1 MEVVLRRIR
10 QLDTNVRVG
19 ILIAATVAL
28 VVATSVQ
35 PPIHQPASYHRFA
48 DHRMWLGIP
57 NFMDVLSNIGLLI
70 AGVIGLAFLFSSKSR
85 RGLRF
90 CDPRERWPYML
101 AFAGVILT
109 CFGSIYYHLDP
120 NNKSLVWDRLPM
132 TLIFTSVLAAMVC
145 ERISVRGGLLVEALM
160 VPLGLWTV
168 IYWTLGEAHGGGDLR
183 FYLLIQLLPIF
194 AIPLIIAFFPPR
206 YTSNKNLT
214 LVLVFFVV
222 SKICE
227 LMDRQIYAQGHLISG
242 HTWKHLF
249 SAIAAYYLVRM
260 LTTRKAL
267 LAPSPLIVVE
277 NPPSPIP
284 VSRV

>member
-10 QLDTNVRVG
+10 QLDTSVRVG

-28 VVATSVQ
+28 IVATSVQ

-48 DHRMWLGIP
+48 DRRTWLAIP
-57 NFMDVLSNIGLLI
+57 NSMDVASNLALLI
-70 AGVIGLAFLFSSKSR
+70 TGVMGLGFLFSGKSR

-90 CDPRERWPYML
+90 CDPRERWPYMV

-120 NNKSLVWDRLPM
+120 NNKTLLWDRLPM
-132 TLIFTSVLAAMVC
+132 TLIFTSVLAAIVC
-145 ERISVRGGLLVEALM
+145 ERISVSGGLILEAVLA
-160 VPLGLWTV
+160 PLGLWTV
-168 IYWTLGEAHGGGDLR
+168 IYWGMGEAHGAGDLR
-183 FYLLIQLLPIF
+183 FYLLVQMLPIF
-194 AIPLIIAFFPPR
+194 GIPLIMAFFPPR

-214 LVLVFFVV
+214 MVLGFFVI

-227 LMDRQIYAQGHLISG
+227 LMDRQVYAAGHLISG
-242 HTWKHLF
+242 HTWKHIF
-249 SAIAAYYLVRM
+249 SAIAAYYLARM
-260 LTTRKAL
+260 LKTRKAL
-267 LAPSPLIVVE
+267 IAPTSVLVVE

-284 VSRV
+284 LSRV